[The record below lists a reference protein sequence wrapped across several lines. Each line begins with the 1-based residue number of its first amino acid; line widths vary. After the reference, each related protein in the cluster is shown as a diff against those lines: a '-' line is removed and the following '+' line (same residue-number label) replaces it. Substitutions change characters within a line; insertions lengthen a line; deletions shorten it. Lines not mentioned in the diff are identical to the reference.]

1 MKFSDYVSILVLPKA
16 EIQNVV
22 SEMIFILRNDRVTI
36 NITIAKIVTVRKLSY
51 MNIQQQFKGREM
63 TKIKRLEI
71 ITLKTQENKILVI
84 ENSWTLV

>member
-36 NITIAKIVTVRKLSY
+36 NITIAKIVTVCKLSY

>member
-51 MNIQQQFKGREM
+51 MNMQQQFKGREM